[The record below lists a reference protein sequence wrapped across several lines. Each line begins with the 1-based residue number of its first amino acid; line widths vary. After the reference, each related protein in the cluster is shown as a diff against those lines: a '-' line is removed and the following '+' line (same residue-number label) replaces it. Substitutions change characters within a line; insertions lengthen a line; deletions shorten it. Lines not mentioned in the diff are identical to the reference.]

1 MAVQATTPE
10 EIKRQI
16 DDLLRRH
23 DTVVKKKAGLG
34 GQIQAKKDE
43 LNQIIQ
49 EVRAAGFDPKTLAN
63 DRDKSQQDLQSMI
76 ADFDA
81 KLTEVEA
88 HVAAF
93 DKK

>member
-43 LNQIIQ
+43 LN
-49 EVRAAGFDPKTLAN
+49 
-63 DRDKSQQDLQSMI
+63 
-76 ADFDA
+76 
-81 KLTEVEA
+81 
-88 HVAAF
+88 
-93 DKK
+93 